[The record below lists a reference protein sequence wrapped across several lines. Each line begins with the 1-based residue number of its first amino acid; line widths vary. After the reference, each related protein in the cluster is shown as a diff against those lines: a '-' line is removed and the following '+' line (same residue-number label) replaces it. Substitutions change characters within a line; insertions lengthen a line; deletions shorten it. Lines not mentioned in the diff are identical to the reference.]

1 MQQEGSERYWVM
13 RRSRKQKAPFERRES
28 AASGVSLILIN
39 ELVFG
44 SFFTLGQT
52 SLIGIYATFVIAVG
66 RFVR

>member
-1 MQQEGSERYWVM
+1 MN
-13 RRSRKQKAPFERRES
+13 
-28 AASGVSLILIN
+28 LILIN

-66 RFVR
+66 RFVRQFLERISQRVLIMSNSR